1 MRSMTL
7 PTVYVRK
14 RREVEA
20 GDCSGCSRVRRPQA
34 ELRATLITP
43 TLGLGG
49 AEQWVR
55 TLVTYTDPA
64 KIAWTVA
71 VLRPDGWSPLIAEPV
86 RQHADV
92 LTVGRE
98 YPTQRDMLRAALR
111 DTHVVVTWGGGA
123 YWPLP
128 TQAPVVMVAH
138 GSCQWT
144 RDAVAKAIAGGA
156 TQVVGVSETASDA
169 VRELCG
175 NVPVTTIWNGVD
187 PARLQITRTAEDI
200 RKNVWKVPQHWF
212 AHQRKYIGYVGRLSP
227 EKNVESVIE
236 AVAQLPSYYYCVLI
250 GDSGEAKERILARGR
265 QRLGERLIA
274 VPSVDDVGNHLAA
287 LDCLVQASP
296 REGNSLTLM
305 EAMYV
310 GVSIVTTRVGAVEE
324 FERAAGPSLFWS
336 VSEDPTAHEIA
347 LSIREAAAT
356 GRRHEAV
363 RVAHGFAG
371 HELTAG
377 RMAARWTEQLS
388 AQGSVD
394 AAPVGRDDGVT
405 ADPGGR
411 RTG

>member
-1 MRSMTL
+1 MRSITL
-7 PTVYVRK
+7 TTVYVRK
-14 RREVEA
+14 PRIVA
-20 GDCSGCSRVRRPQA
+20 GDCGGCSRAPRPKA

-71 VLRPDGWSPLIAEPV
+71 VLNPNSWSPLIAEPV
-86 RQHADV
+86 RRHADV
-92 LTVGRE
+92 LTIGRE
-98 YPTQRDMLRAALR
+98 YRTKPEMLREALR
-111 DTHVVVTWGGGA
+111 EADVVVTWGGGD
-123 YWPLP
+123 YWPLA
-128 TQAPVVMVAH
+128 TQAPIVMVAH

-156 TQVVGVSETASDA
+156 ALVVGVSEKASEA
-169 VRELCG
+169 VRDLCG

-187 PARLQITRTAEDI
+187 PARLQVTRNAEDI
-200 RKNVWKVPQHWF
+200 RTNVWKVPQHWF
-212 AHQRKYIGYVGRLSP
+212 AHQRRYVGYVGRLSP

-250 GDSGEAKERILARGR
+250 GDSGEARERILTLGR

-287 LDCLVQASP
+287 LDCLVQASQ

-310 GVSIVTTRVGAVEE
+310 GVPIVTTRVGAVEE
-324 FERAAGPSLFWS
+324 VERAAGERLFWS
-336 VSEDPTAHEIA
+336 VPDDPTAQEIA
-347 LSIREAAAT
+347 TGVREA
-356 GRRHEAV
+356 
-363 RVAHGFAG
+363 
-371 HELTAG
+371 
-377 RMAARWTEQLS
+377 
-388 AQGSVD
+388 
-394 AAPVGRDDGVT
+394 VT
-405 ADPGGR
+405 AEFQFAQTRNAAEFAHTRLPGQQMATIWSDLLRQSKICGW
-411 RTG
+411 